1 MLIFRHVKVYYFA
14 SGIGELALEFA
25 KDVKAGST
33 WTSSYYFGGADRPIC
48 GGGTRTVGENS
59 ITTENLGQEKRKES
73 KHKGTYADVV
83 PPSAGLCRVFC

>member
-1 MLIFRHVKVYYFA
+1 MNNSYEIVVDTVMLIFRHVKVYYFA

-48 GGGTRTVGENS
+48 GGGG
-59 ITTENLGQEKRKES
+59 
-73 KHKGTYADVV
+73 GT
-83 PPSAGLCRVFC
+83 